1 MNVPAA
7 LDLALSIFISFS
19 SSAFGYFA
27 ARWFCRKFLDKD
39 DDVVSLGTV
48 SSDDIMDFTDDDEP
62 YVPVKVSKE
71 HGLLYAWFMNNNVF
85 VGQAETDTEMRLLV
99 QKHLLDQLG
108 LKVTYAYETPT
119 ETPVA

>member
-1 MNVPAA
+1 MNYPAA
-7 LDLALSIFISFS
+7 LDLAASIFIWFS

-27 ARWFCRKFLDKD
+27 ARWFCRKFLDK
-39 DDVVSLGTV
+39 SEAIALGSV
-48 SSDDIMDFTDDDEP
+48 SSDDVMDFTDDDEP

-108 LKVTYAYETPT
+108 LKVTYAYEEP
-119 ETPVA
+119 EKVA